1 VGRRCDQCAENFAG
15 MDEMRC
21 NGEFSLSL
29 SPSLS
34 LFLSLPLPPPLT
46 LSISFNFQEL
56 VHSTEA
62 ANLKKNYSYYV
73 AATIVYGRFSFLS
86 LLYERELEN
95 SDSTNFKELSGLLST
110 AIEREL
116 YSFALPGRFEA
127 KIESFSNR

>member
-1 VGRRCDQCAENFAG
+1 
-15 MDEMRC
+15 
-21 NGEFSLSL
+21 
-29 SPSLS
+29 
-34 LFLSLPLPPPLT
+34 
-46 LSISFNFQEL
+46 
-56 VHSTEA
+56 VHSTEV
-62 ANLKKNYSYYV
+62 ANLKKIYSYYCPSYA